1 MAYPF
6 AEIEK
11 KWQARWDERGAHSPD
26 LASAKKPFYN
36 LMMFPYP
43 SAEGLHVGNF
53 FAFTGSD
60 IHGRFKKMQGY
71 DVFEPMGFDAF
82 GIHSENF
89 ALKMGVH
96 PSDLVPRNIKN
107 FRDNQLKRMGAMFDW
122 SRQVDTTQPSYYK
135 WTQWMFV
142 QLMKNGLAERRTG
155 PVNWCPSCKT
165 VLANEQVI
173 DGECE
178 RCGTEVVQREMAQWY
193 FKISQFSKRLLDNL
207 ETIDWSPVTKHA
219 QEVWIGKS
227 EGARL
232 RFPLEGE
239 NAGEIEVFTTRPDTV
254 FGATYVVLAPEH
266 PLVETLT
273 TDAQRE
279 AVAAYQ
285 KQAAKKNARDR
296 LDATREK
303 TGVFTGGVCV
313 NPATQERVPVWVSD
327 YVLVTYGTGAI
338 MAVPAHDER
347 DFAFATKFKLPIRTV
362 IDPNDEGTPATKPE
376 EAYIGEGRMVS
387 SGNFTGTTSES
398 AREAIPAWLEKQG
411 FGERTIQYRLHDWCV
426 SRQRY
431 WGPPI
436 PVIYCEK
443 CGALPV
449 PEEDLPVLL
458 PKSDDYKPDDSGLS
472 PLARNAEFVKATCP
486 GCGGPAT
493 RDTDVLDNFLDSAWY
508 FLRYPSVHRDDV
520 PLDPALTKQWLPVD
534 MYIGGQEHAVLHLMY
549 TRFLCMA
556 LHDMGHLHFEEPFK
570 KFRAHGMIVKDGAKM
585 SKSRGNVVNPDEFID
600 RFGADTFRMY
610 LMFLG
615 PYTEGGDFQDDGIVG
630 IARFLDRTHQLFDR
644 WLEAKPEGGEGPSQ
658 ATVSELHRVIA
669 KVIEDT
675 GDLKYNTAIAALME
689 LLNTLRKEKN
699 LDRETMHAFLSLLAP
714 YAPHLAEELYEK
726 SGGEETTVFDSGM
739 PVADPGKIVR
749 ETVTLG
755 VQVNGKMRGTIETAP
770 DASEDVIRAA
780 VQDEPNVAR
789 HLDGKNIVKWI
800 VIPGRIVNVIVR

>member
-6 AEIEK
+6 VEIEK
-11 KWQARWDERGAHSPD
+11 KWQDLWDERGAHSPD
-26 LASAKKPFYN
+26 LANAKKPFYN

-60 IHGRFKKMQGY
+60 IHGRFRKMQGY

-89 ALKMGVH
+89 ALKVGMH
-96 PSDLVPRNIKN
+96 PSELVPRNIKN
-107 FRDNQLKRMGAMFDW
+107 FRDKQLKRMGAMFDW
-122 SRQVDTTQPSYYK
+122 SRQIDTTHPSYYK

-178 RCGTEVVQREMAQWY
+178 RCGTEVVQRDMAQWY
-193 FKISQFSKRLLDNL
+193 FKISNYSKRLLDNL

-239 NAGEIEVFTTRPDTV
+239 DAGSIEVFTTRPDTV

-266 PLVETLT
+266 PLVATLT
-273 TDAQRE
+273 TDAQQD

-362 IDPNDEGTPATKPE
+362 IDPGEEGTPATKPE

-387 SGNFTGTTSES
+387 SGDFTGTASES
-398 AREAIPAWLEKQG
+398 AREEIPAWLEREG

-472 PLARNAEFVKATCP
+472 PLARNAEFVKTVCPTCQ
-486 GCGGPAT
+486 GPAT

-508 FLRYPSVHRDDV
+508 FLRYPSAHRDDI
-520 PLDPALTKQWLPVD
+520 PMDPALTKKWLPVD

-556 LHDMGHLHFEEPFK
+556 LYDMGHLHCEEPFK
-570 KFRAHGMIVKDGAKM
+570 RFRAHGMIVKDGAKM

-615 PYTEGGDFQDDGIVG
+615 PYTEGGDFQDEGIIG
-630 IARFLDRTHQLFDR
+630 IARFLDRTHQLFER
-644 WLEAKPEGGEGPSQ
+644 WNDAKKEGGAGPSR

-669 KVIEDT
+669 KVTEDT
-675 GDLKYNTAIAALME
+675 AELKYNTAIATLME
-689 LLNTLRKEKN
+689 LLNTLRKEEN
-699 LDRETMHAFLSLLAP
+699 LDRETMHSFLSLLAP
-714 YAPHLAEELYEK
+714 YAPHLAEELYET
-726 SGGEETTVFDSGM
+726 SGGEEATVFDSGM
-739 PVADPGKIVR
+739 PVADADMIVH

-755 VQVNGKMRGTIETAP
+755 VQVNGKMRGTIETAS
-770 DASEDVIRAA
+770 DADEDAIRAA
-780 VQDEPNVAR
+780 VQDEPNVSR

-800 VIPGRIVNVIVR
+800 VIPGRIVNVIVK